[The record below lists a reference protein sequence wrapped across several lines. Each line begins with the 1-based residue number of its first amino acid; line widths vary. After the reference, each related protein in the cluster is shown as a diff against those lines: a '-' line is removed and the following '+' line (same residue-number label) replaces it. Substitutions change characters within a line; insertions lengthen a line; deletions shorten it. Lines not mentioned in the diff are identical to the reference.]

1 MEENGPR
8 EGEEH
13 VVYVSGQEA
22 ARRLGT
28 TSGTV
33 SRAAKKSRVGIT
45 VEGGRLV
52 AIALTDI
59 PKLREHIHEGP
70 GNPDWI
76 AAGRGKPRSPAR
88 RKAGRKT
95 A

>member
-1 MEENGPR
+1 MEANGSKA
-8 EGEEH
+8 GEE

-52 AIALTDI
+52 AIALADI

-76 AAGRGKPRSPAR
+76 AAGRGKPRSAGR
-88 RKAGRKT
+88 RRAGRKT

>member
-1 MEENGPR
+1 MEANGSKAGD
-8 EGEEH
+8 E

-28 TSGTV
+28 TSGTI

-52 AIALTDI
+52 AIAITDI

-88 RKAGRKT
+88 RRAGRKT